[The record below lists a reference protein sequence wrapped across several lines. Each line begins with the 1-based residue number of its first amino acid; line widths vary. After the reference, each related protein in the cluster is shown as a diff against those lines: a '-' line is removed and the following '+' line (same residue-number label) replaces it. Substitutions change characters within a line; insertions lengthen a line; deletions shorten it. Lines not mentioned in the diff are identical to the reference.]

1 MASLHERLFGRIDAR
16 HDETVSLIQELVRVN
31 SITPTLPGV
40 ARADVVGGETRVNEI
55 LRERYEQAGLETHWV
70 AEDPE
75 RRNLVGIRRGS
86 GGGRSLVLNA
96 HVDTV
101 APVEPD
107 AWLAGS
113 PWNPEVRDSRLYGL
127 GSTDMKSSGAAMWAV
142 AQALQDEGVEL
153 AGELQLHSVVGE
165 EMMEHDLGTSAVVRA
180 GFRGDGAIVTEPT
193 SFPRPLTVSTVAAG
207 VWILRI
213 VVEGKSTHCGN
224 RPLAIRPGGPGDEI
238 GVNALEKA
246 LDVVESLQR
255 LEEQWGISKR
265 HPCFSPGF
273 FTIGPNL
280 LHADA
285 GVSFPAYFP
294 HRAAIE
300 YVIWYPP
307 QESAEEV
314 AREIEALRARR
325 LPARHLAARP
335 PARFRVAQPLAAHG
349 DAVGARARADDGA
362 RSRGGER
369 RAGRAPEPRA
379 PGQFR
384 RRQRRLVLRGRG
396 HPRRRLRAGRP
407 QARARPRRARAARRR
422 GDGGEGARGGGRRLV
437 RDEAMTEAAALIL
450 RGTPAHHP
458 APILVR
464 ENARGARAS

>member
-75 RRNLVGIRRGS
+75 RRNLVGIRRGG

-165 EMMEHDLGTSAVVRA
+165 EMMEHDLGTSAVLRA

-314 AREIEALRARR
+314 AREIEAYV
-325 LPARHLAARP
+325 LAACRLDTWLRDHP
-335 PARFRVAQPLAAHG
+335 PAFEWLNHWPPMETPWEHELAQTMARGHEAASGERVGPPSPERPVNFGAASDGSFYEVEGIPAVVYGPGDLKLAHGRDEHVLLEDVATAAKALAA
-349 DAVGARARADDGA
+349 AVVDWC
-362 RSRGGER
+362 
-369 RAGRAPEPRA
+369 
-379 PGQFR
+379 
-384 RRQRRLVLRGRG
+384 
-396 HPRRRLRAGRP
+396 
-407 QARARPRRARAARRR
+407 
-422 GDGGEGARGGGRRLV
+422 
-437 RDEAMTEAAALIL
+437 
-450 RGTPAHHP
+450 GTKP
-458 APILVR
+458 
-464 ENARGARAS
+464 